1 MILDKAQI
9 ESYIPHRAPM
19 LLVDQLTDATPDRF
33 LTEFTVLPDT
43 VFLEEGRLREFALIE
58 HIAQS
63 GAVGLNYLY
72 RKSNTKPHGGVLGSI
87 SKLTLFDCPVVGDT
101 VQTTVLLLYQLADM
115 YLLKGEC
122 VVSGKKMLECRM
134 TLVGLKAGGAVF
146 E

>member
-1 MILDKAQI
+1 MLLDKAQI

-19 LLVDQLTDATPDRF
+19 LLVDRLTDATADRF

-43 VFLEEGRLREFALIE
+43 IFLEKGRLREYALIE

-72 RKSNTKPHGGVLGSI
+72 RKSKKEPQGGVLGSI
-87 SKLTLFDCPVVGDT
+87 AKLTLFDWPAVGDT
-101 VQTTVLLLYQLADM
+101 VQTTVYLLHQLADM

-134 TLVGLKAGGAVF
+134 TLVGLMAGGGDL